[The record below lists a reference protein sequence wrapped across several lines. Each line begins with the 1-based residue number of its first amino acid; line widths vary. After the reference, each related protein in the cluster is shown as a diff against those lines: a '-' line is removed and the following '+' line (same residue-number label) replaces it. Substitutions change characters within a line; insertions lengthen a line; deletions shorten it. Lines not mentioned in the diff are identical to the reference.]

1 MKGRLTLGIVIVAVA
16 LLPLLLDPRGYWI
29 RVLTITLLFAAM
41 AQAWNIVGGLANQ
54 TSLGHAAFF
63 GIGAYTSTVLLLKFG
78 ISPWLGMLAGGAL
91 GGVAALVIAIPTMRL
106 QGHYFALATLA
117 FGEVMRVIANVW
129 TSLTGGPGGL
139 SVPFVPPGF
148 AAYSFK
154 LLRPHAY
161 IALVA
166 LVVVTAIF
174 EVIRRG
180 AMGYRLRA
188 IKQNPAAAEVIG
200 VDTTRVKLQAA
211 VISGALIAMLG
222 TLYAQVAVF
231 FDPDTVFGIASIS
244 IRIALIAIIGGVG
257 TAAGPILGA
266 FFIIPLEEIMND
278 LLSSRAAGLS
288 QLVFGI
294 ILIAVILWRPRGF
307 ITVLDS
313 LRARLSRSGGA
324 MTILDVRAVSRRFGG
339 LQALS
344 EVTFSVS
351 KGEIVGVIGPNGA
364 GKTTLFSTLVGL
376 IRPDA
381 GTVTLDGKDLAGLE
395 APHGRRSR
403 DDKNLPERRL
413 VCRKLGAG

>member
-1 MKGRLTLGIVIVAVA
+1 MKRGLALAAVIAIAA

-29 RVLTITLLFAAM
+29 RVLTFTLLFAAM

-91 GGVAALVIAIPTMRL
+91 GGLAALVIAIPTMRL

-139 SVPFVPPGF
+139 SVPFVPPSF
-148 AAYSFK
+148 TAYSFK

-161 IALVA
+161 IALAA

-174 EVIRRG
+174 EIIRRG

-188 IKQNPAAAEVIG
+188 IKQNVAAAEVIG

-266 FFIIPLEEIMND
+266 FFIIPLEEVMND

-288 QLVFGI
+288 QLVFGV
-294 ILIAVILWRPRGF
+294 ILIAVILWQPRGF
-307 ITVLDS
+307 ITLFDG
-313 LRARLSRSGGA
+313 LRARLSR
-324 MTILDVRAVSRRFGG
+324 AV
-339 LQALS
+339 
-344 EVTFSVS
+344 
-351 KGEIVGVIGPNGA
+351 
-364 GKTTLFSTLVGL
+364 
-376 IRPDA
+376 
-381 GTVTLDGKDLAGLE
+381 
-395 APHGRRSR
+395 AP
-403 DDKNLPERRL
+403 
-413 VCRKLGAG
+413 

>member
-1 MKGRLTLGIVIVAVA
+1 VKRCLPLALLIVVAA

-29 RVLTITLLFAAM
+29 RVLTFTLLFAAM

-63 GIGAYTSTVLLLKFG
+63 GIGAYTSTVLLIKFG
-78 ISPWLGMLAGGAL
+78 ISPWLGMVAGGAL

-129 TSLTGGPGGL
+129 TSLTGGPVGL
-139 SVPFVPPGF
+139 SVPFVPPSF

-166 LVVVTAIF
+166 LIVVTAIF
-174 EVIRRG
+174 EIIRRG

-188 IKQNPAAAEVIG
+188 IKQNAPAAEVIG
-200 VDTTRVKLQAA
+200 IDTTRVKLQAA
-211 VISGALIAMLG
+211 VISGVLVAMLG
-222 TLYAQVAVF
+222 TLYAQIAVF
-231 FDPDTVFGIASIS
+231 FDPDTVFGIANIS

-266 FFIIPLEEIMND
+266 FFIIPLEEIMNA

-294 ILIAVILWRPRGF
+294 ILIGVILWRPRGF
-307 ITVLDS
+307 ITVIDAF
-313 LRARLSRSGGA
+313 RARLSR
-324 MTILDVRAVSRRFGG
+324 AV
-339 LQALS
+339 
-344 EVTFSVS
+344 
-351 KGEIVGVIGPNGA
+351 KP
-364 GKTTLFSTLVGL
+364 
-376 IRPDA
+376 
-381 GTVTLDGKDLAGLE
+381 
-395 APHGRRSR
+395 
-403 DDKNLPERRL
+403 
-413 VCRKLGAG
+413 

>member
-1 MKGRLTLGIVIVAVA
+1 MKGRSAPCLYILAAA

-54 TSLGHAAFF
+54 ISLGHAAFF

-78 ISPWLGMLAGGAL
+78 FSPWLGMFAGGAL
-91 GGVAALVIAIPTMRL
+91 GGMAALVIAIPTMRL

-139 SVPFVPPGF
+139 SVPFVPPSF
-148 AAYSFK
+148 LAYSFK

-161 IALVA
+161 IALAA
-166 LVVVTAIF
+166 LIVVTVIF
-174 EVIRRG
+174 QAIRRG

-188 IKQNPAAAEVIG
+188 IRQNADAAEVIG
-200 VDTTRVKLQAA
+200 IDTTRVKLFAA
-211 VISGALIAMLG
+211 VISGALMAMLG

-244 IRIALIAIIGGVG
+244 IRVALIAIIGGVG

-266 FFIIPLEEIMND
+266 FFIIPLEEIMNG

-288 QLVFGI
+288 QFVFGV
-294 ILIAVILWRPRGF
+294 ILIAVILWQPRGF
-307 ITVLDS
+307 ITALDS
-313 LRARLSRSGGA
+313 LRARLSRRGA
-324 MTILDVRAVSRRFGG
+324 
-339 LQALS
+339 
-344 EVTFSVS
+344 
-351 KGEIVGVIGPNGA
+351 P
-364 GKTTLFSTLVGL
+364 
-376 IRPDA
+376 
-381 GTVTLDGKDLAGLE
+381 
-395 APHGRRSR
+395 
-403 DDKNLPERRL
+403 
-413 VCRKLGAG
+413 

>member
-1 MKGRLTLGIVIVAVA
+1 MKGRSAPCLYIVAAA

-54 TSLGHAAFF
+54 ISLGHAAFF

-78 ISPWLGMLAGGAL
+78 FSPWLGMFAGGAL
-91 GGVAALVIAIPTMRL
+91 GGMAALVIAIPTMRL

-139 SVPFVPPGF
+139 SVPFVPPSF
-148 AAYSFK
+148 LAYSFK

-161 IALVA
+161 IALAA
-166 LVVVTAIF
+166 LIVVTAIF
-174 EVIRRG
+174 QAIRRG

-188 IKQNPAAAEVIG
+188 IRQNADAAEVIG
-200 VDTTRVKLQAA
+200 IDTTRVKLFAA
-211 VISGALIAMLG
+211 VISGALMAMLG

-244 IRIALIAIIGGVG
+244 IRVALIAIIGGVG

-266 FFIIPLEEIMND
+266 FFIIPLEEIMNG

-288 QLVFGI
+288 QFVFGV
-294 ILIAVILWRPRGF
+294 ILIAVILWQPRGF
-307 ITVLDS
+307 ITALDS
-313 LRARLSRSGGA
+313 LRARLSRRGA
-324 MTILDVRAVSRRFGG
+324 
-339 LQALS
+339 
-344 EVTFSVS
+344 
-351 KGEIVGVIGPNGA
+351 P
-364 GKTTLFSTLVGL
+364 
-376 IRPDA
+376 
-381 GTVTLDGKDLAGLE
+381 
-395 APHGRRSR
+395 
-403 DDKNLPERRL
+403 
-413 VCRKLGAG
+413 

>member
-1 MKGRLTLGIVIVAVA
+1 MKSRIGLGILIVAAA

-29 RVLTITLLFAAM
+29 RVLAITLLFAAM

-54 TSLGHAAFF
+54 ISLGHAAFF

-78 ISPWLGMLAGGAL
+78 ISPWLGMYAGGVL
-91 GGVAALVIAIPTMRL
+91 GGLAAFVVAIPTMRL

-139 SVPFVPPGF
+139 SVPFSAPSF

-166 LVVVTAIF
+166 LMVVTAIF
-174 EVIRRG
+174 EAIRRS

-188 IKQNPAAAEVIG
+188 IRQNQAAAEVIG

-231 FDPDTVFGIASIS
+231 FDPDTVFGIVGIS

-288 QLVFGI
+288 QLVFGV

-307 ITVLDS
+307 ITVFDK
-313 LRARLSRSGGA
+313 LRSRF
-324 MTILDVRAVSRRFGG
+324 SR
-339 LQALS
+339 
-344 EVTFSVS
+344 
-351 KGEIVGVIGPNGA
+351 
-364 GKTTLFSTLVGL
+364 
-376 IRPDA
+376 
-381 GTVTLDGKDLAGLE
+381 TVT
-395 APHGRRSR
+395 P
-403 DDKNLPERRL
+403 
-413 VCRKLGAG
+413 

>member
-1 MKGRLTLGIVIVAVA
+1 MKGRNAPCLFIVAAV
-16 LLPLLLDPRGYWI
+16 LVPLLLDPRGYWI

-54 TSLGHAAFF
+54 ISLGHAAFF

-78 ISPWLGMLAGGAL
+78 ISPWLGMFAGGAL
-91 GGVAALVIAIPTMRL
+91 GGLAAFVIAIPTMRL

-139 SVPFVPPGF
+139 SVPFVPPSF
-148 AAYSFK
+148 LAYSFK

-161 IALVA
+161 IALAA
-166 LVVVTAIF
+166 LIVVTAIF
-174 EVIRRG
+174 QAIRRG

-188 IKQNPAAAEVIG
+188 IRQNADAAEVIG
-200 VDTTRVKLQAA
+200 IDTTRVKLFAA
-211 VISGALIAMLG
+211 VISGALMAMLG

-244 IRIALIAIIGGVG
+244 IRVALIAIIGGVG

-266 FFIIPLEEIMND
+266 FFIIPLEEIMNG

-294 ILIAVILWRPRGF
+294 ILIAVILWQPRGF
-307 ITVLDS
+307 ITALNS
-313 LRARLSRSGGA
+313 LRARLSRKGA
-324 MTILDVRAVSRRFGG
+324 
-339 LQALS
+339 
-344 EVTFSVS
+344 
-351 KGEIVGVIGPNGA
+351 P
-364 GKTTLFSTLVGL
+364 
-376 IRPDA
+376 
-381 GTVTLDGKDLAGLE
+381 
-395 APHGRRSR
+395 
-403 DDKNLPERRL
+403 
-413 VCRKLGAG
+413 

>member
-1 MKGRLTLGIVIVAVA
+1 MKRCFALAAVIVAVA
-16 LLPLLLDPRGYWI
+16 LLPSLLDPRGYWI
-29 RVLTITLLFAAM
+29 RVLTFTLLFAAM

-91 GGVAALVIAIPTMRL
+91 GGLAAFVIAIPTMRL

-139 SVPFVPPGF
+139 SVPFVPPSF

-161 IALVA
+161 IALAA

-174 EVIRRG
+174 EIIRRG

-188 IKQNPAAAEVIG
+188 IKQNVAAAEVIG

-266 FFIIPLEEIMND
+266 FFIIPLEEVMND

-307 ITVLDS
+307 ITLFDS
-313 LRARLSRSGGA
+313 LRARLSR
-324 MTILDVRAVSRRFGG
+324 AV
-339 LQALS
+339 
-344 EVTFSVS
+344 T
-351 KGEIVGVIGPNGA
+351 P
-364 GKTTLFSTLVGL
+364 
-376 IRPDA
+376 
-381 GTVTLDGKDLAGLE
+381 
-395 APHGRRSR
+395 
-403 DDKNLPERRL
+403 
-413 VCRKLGAG
+413 

>member
-1 MKGRLTLGIVIVAVA
+1 MKGRSAPCLYILAAA

-54 TSLGHAAFF
+54 ISLGHAAFF

-78 ISPWLGMLAGGAL
+78 ISPWLGMFAGGAL
-91 GGVAALVIAIPTMRL
+91 GGLAAFVIAIPTMRL

-139 SVPFVPPGF
+139 SVPFVPPSF
-148 AAYSFK
+148 LAYSFK

-161 IALVA
+161 IALAA
-166 LVVVTAIF
+166 LIVVTAIF
-174 EVIRRG
+174 QAIRRG

-188 IKQNPAAAEVIG
+188 IRQNADAAEVIG
-200 VDTTRVKLQAA
+200 IDTTRVKLFAA
-211 VISGALIAMLG
+211 VISGALMAMLG

-244 IRIALIAIIGGVG
+244 IRVALIAIIGGVG

-266 FFIIPLEEIMND
+266 FFIIPLEEIMNG

-288 QLVFGI
+288 QFVFGV
-294 ILIAVILWRPRGF
+294 ILIAVILWQPRGF
-307 ITVLDS
+307 ITALDS
-313 LRARLSRSGGA
+313 LRARLSRRGA
-324 MTILDVRAVSRRFGG
+324 
-339 LQALS
+339 
-344 EVTFSVS
+344 
-351 KGEIVGVIGPNGA
+351 P
-364 GKTTLFSTLVGL
+364 
-376 IRPDA
+376 
-381 GTVTLDGKDLAGLE
+381 
-395 APHGRRSR
+395 
-403 DDKNLPERRL
+403 
-413 VCRKLGAG
+413 

>member
-1 MKGRLTLGIVIVAVA
+1 MKRWLALAAVIAIAA

-29 RVLTITLLFAAM
+29 RVLTFTLLFAAM

-91 GGVAALVIAIPTMRL
+91 GGLAALVIAIPTMRL

-139 SVPFVPPGF
+139 SVPFVPPSLAG
-148 AAYSFK
+148 YSFK

-161 IALVA
+161 IALAA

-174 EVIRRG
+174 EIIRRG

-231 FDPDTVFGIASIS
+231 FDPDTVFGIASVS

-266 FFIIPLEEIMND
+266 FFIIPLEEVMND

-288 QLVFGI
+288 QLVFGV
-294 ILIAVILWRPRGF
+294 ILISVILWQPRGF
-307 ITVLDS
+307 ITVFGA
-313 LRARLSRSGGA
+313 LRARLSRTGA
-324 MTILDVRAVSRRFGG
+324 
-339 LQALS
+339 
-344 EVTFSVS
+344 
-351 KGEIVGVIGPNGA
+351 P
-364 GKTTLFSTLVGL
+364 
-376 IRPDA
+376 
-381 GTVTLDGKDLAGLE
+381 
-395 APHGRRSR
+395 
-403 DDKNLPERRL
+403 
-413 VCRKLGAG
+413 

>member
-1 MKGRLTLGIVIVAVA
+1 

-29 RVLTITLLFAAM
+29 RVLTFTLLFAAM

-63 GIGAYTSTVLLLKFG
+63 GIGAYTSTILLLKFG

-139 SVPFVPPGF
+139 SVPFVPPSF
-148 AAYSFK
+148 AGYSFK

-161 IALVA
+161 IALAA
-166 LVVVTAIF
+166 LIVVTVIF
-174 EVIRRG
+174 EMIRRG

-188 IKQNPAAAEVIG
+188 IRENAPAAEVIG
-200 VDTTRVKLQAA
+200 IDTTKVKLQAA
-211 VISGALIAMLG
+211 VISGVLVAMLG
-222 TLYAQVAVF
+222 TLYAQIAVF

-266 FFIIPLEEIMND
+266 FFIIPLEESMNA

-307 ITVLDS
+307 ITVIDAV
-313 LRARLSRSGGA
+313 RARLSR
-324 MTILDVRAVSRRFGG
+324 AV
-339 LQALS
+339 
-344 EVTFSVS
+344 
-351 KGEIVGVIGPNGA
+351 KP
-364 GKTTLFSTLVGL
+364 
-376 IRPDA
+376 
-381 GTVTLDGKDLAGLE
+381 
-395 APHGRRSR
+395 
-403 DDKNLPERRL
+403 
-413 VCRKLGAG
+413 

>member
-1 MKGRLTLGIVIVAVA
+1 MKRCLALAIVIAAAA

-29 RVLTITLLFAAM
+29 RVLTFTLLFAAM
-41 AQAWNIVGGLANQ
+41 AQSWNIVGGLANQ

-91 GGVAALVIAIPTMRL
+91 GGLAALIIAIPTMRL

-161 IALVA
+161 IALAA

-174 EVIRRG
+174 EAIRRG

-188 IKQNPAAAEVIG
+188 IKQNAAAAEVIG

-231 FDPDTVFGIASIS
+231 FDPDTVFGIAGIS

-266 FFIIPLEEIMND
+266 FFIIPLEELMND

-294 ILIAVILWRPRGF
+294 ILIAVILWQPRGF
-307 ITVLDS
+307 ITVLGS
-313 LRARLSRSGGA
+313 WRARLSR
-324 MTILDVRAVSRRFGG
+324 AV
-339 LQALS
+339 
-344 EVTFSVS
+344 
-351 KGEIVGVIGPNGA
+351 
-364 GKTTLFSTLVGL
+364 
-376 IRPDA
+376 
-381 GTVTLDGKDLAGLE
+381 
-395 APHGRRSR
+395 AP
-403 DDKNLPERRL
+403 
-413 VCRKLGAG
+413 

>member
-1 MKGRLTLGIVIVAVA
+1 MKRCLPLALLILAAA

-29 RVLTITLLFAAM
+29 RVLTFTLLFAAM

-63 GIGAYTSTVLLLKFG
+63 GIGAYTSTILLLKFG

-139 SVPFVPPGF
+139 SVPFVPPSF
-148 AAYSFK
+148 AGYSFK

-161 IALVA
+161 IALAA
-166 LVVVTAIF
+166 LIVVTAIF
-174 EVIRRG
+174 EMIRRG

-188 IKQNPAAAEVIG
+188 IRQNAPAAEVIG
-200 VDTTRVKLQAA
+200 IDTTKVKLQAA
-211 VISGALIAMLG
+211 VISGVLVAMLG
-222 TLYAQVAVF
+222 TLYAQIAVF

-266 FFIIPLEEIMND
+266 FFIIPLEESMNA

-307 ITVLDS
+307 ITVIDAV
-313 LRARLSRSGGA
+313 RARLSR
-324 MTILDVRAVSRRFGG
+324 AV
-339 LQALS
+339 
-344 EVTFSVS
+344 
-351 KGEIVGVIGPNGA
+351 KP
-364 GKTTLFSTLVGL
+364 
-376 IRPDA
+376 
-381 GTVTLDGKDLAGLE
+381 
-395 APHGRRSR
+395 
-403 DDKNLPERRL
+403 
-413 VCRKLGAG
+413 

>member
-1 MKGRLTLGIVIVAVA
+1 VKRCLPLALVIAAAA

-29 RVLTITLLFAAM
+29 RVLTFTLLFAAM

-139 SVPFVPPGF
+139 SVPFVPPSF

-166 LVVVTAIF
+166 LIVVTAIF
-174 EVIRRG
+174 ERIRRG

-188 IKQNPAAAEVIG
+188 IKENAPAAEVIG
-200 VDTTRVKLQAA
+200 IDTTRVKLQAA
-211 VISGALIAMLG
+211 VISGILIAMLG
-222 TLYAQVAVF
+222 TLYAQIAVF

-266 FFIIPLEEIMND
+266 FFIIPLEEIMNAW
-278 LLSSRAAGLS
+278 LSSRAAGLS

-294 ILIAVILWRPRGF
+294 ILIGVILWRPRGF
-307 ITVLDS
+307 ITVIDAF
-313 LRARLSRSGGA
+313 RARLSR
-324 MTILDVRAVSRRFGG
+324 
-339 LQALS
+339 
-344 EVTFSVS
+344 
-351 KGEIVGVIGPNGA
+351 
-364 GKTTLFSTLVGL
+364 
-376 IRPDA
+376 
-381 GTVTLDGKDLAGLE
+381 TVK
-395 APHGRRSR
+395 P
-403 DDKNLPERRL
+403 
-413 VCRKLGAG
+413 

>member
-1 MKGRLTLGIVIVAVA
+1 MKRCLPLALVIAAAA

-29 RVLTITLLFAAM
+29 RVLTFTLLFAAM

-91 GGVAALVIAIPTMRL
+91 GGIAALVIAIPTMRL

-139 SVPFVPPGF
+139 SVPFVPPSF

-166 LVVVTAIF
+166 LIVVTAIF
-174 EVIRRG
+174 ERIRRG

-188 IKQNPAAAEVIG
+188 IKENAPAAEVIG
-200 VDTTRVKLQAA
+200 IDTTRVKLQAA
-211 VISGALIAMLG
+211 VISGILIAMLG
-222 TLYAQVAVF
+222 TLYAQIAVF

-266 FFIIPLEEIMND
+266 FFIIPLEEIMNAW
-278 LLSSRAAGLS
+278 LSSRAAGLS

-294 ILIAVILWRPRGF
+294 ILIGVILWRPRGF
-307 ITVLDS
+307 ITVIDAF
-313 LRARLSRSGGA
+313 RARLSR
-324 MTILDVRAVSRRFGG
+324 
-339 LQALS
+339 
-344 EVTFSVS
+344 
-351 KGEIVGVIGPNGA
+351 
-364 GKTTLFSTLVGL
+364 
-376 IRPDA
+376 
-381 GTVTLDGKDLAGLE
+381 TVK
-395 APHGRRSR
+395 P
-403 DDKNLPERRL
+403 
-413 VCRKLGAG
+413 